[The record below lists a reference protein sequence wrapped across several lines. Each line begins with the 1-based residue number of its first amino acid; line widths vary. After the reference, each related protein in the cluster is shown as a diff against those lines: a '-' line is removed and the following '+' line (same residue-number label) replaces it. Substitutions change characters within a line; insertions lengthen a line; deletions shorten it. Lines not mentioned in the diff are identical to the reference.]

1 MRDSRGH
8 NNRDC
13 KRTLPRDGSAGGHGS
28 AGGQGSGEVKV
39 QQGARAQPGPGPS
52 CGGGGGQ
59 GSVGAR
65 AQQGGWTQGQNDLCS
80 RWVTVFLFL
89 REQSGNSCFF
99 IFLMEA

>member
-1 MRDSRGH
+1 MALLGDMAQLGVKAQGRSRFSRGPGLS
-8 NNRDC
+8 R
-13 KRTLPRDGSAGGHGS
+13 
-28 AGGQGSGEVKV
+28 
-39 QQGARAQPGPGPS
+39 GPGPAVV
-52 CGGGGGQ
+52 GGGGQ